1 MTPDDLHALN
11 RLIDWVVRAESAQ
24 GVTMRSIEAQRRW
37 IGLDGIKM
45 IRAATIA
52 RLREIR
58 HSRIVVAG
66 EVRR

>member
-1 MTPDDLHALN
+1 MTPHDLQALN

-24 GVTMRSIEAQRRW
+24 GVTMRSIEAQRRAPN
-37 IGLDGIKM
+37 LDAVKM
-45 IRAATIA
+45 IRSATIA

-58 HSRIVVAG
+58 HARIVVAG

>member
-1 MTPDDLHALN
+1 MTNDELQALD
-11 RLIDWVVRAESAQ
+11 RLIGWVVRAESAQ